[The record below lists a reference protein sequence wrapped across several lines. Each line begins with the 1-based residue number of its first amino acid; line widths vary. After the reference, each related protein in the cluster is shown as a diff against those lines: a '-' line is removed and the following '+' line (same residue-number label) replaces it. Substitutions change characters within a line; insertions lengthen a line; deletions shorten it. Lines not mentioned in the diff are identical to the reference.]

1 LKSVLAR
8 EGLSGMIPLEQEVMI
23 VRKQKE
29 ATKKNFAE
37 GLGMAIQGKRVK
49 VQNGMEGN
57 LISKNLLLIL
67 NDREDFFDQNP

>member
-1 LKSVLAR
+1 MKSVLAR

-23 VRKQKE
+23 MRKQRE

-37 GLGMAIQGKRVK
+37 RLGMAFQGKRVR
-49 VQNGMEGN
+49 VQNGMADK